1 MMTDFYGIIPPVA
14 TIVNANGS
22 FNQAG
27 MQNMIDAVIKGGVH
41 GVFFLG
47 SAGEVMHMTD
57 TLRSEVV
64 EFCVGYTKKRVP
76 VLVGAIACGT
86 AAVIEYA
93 KEAERL
99 GADGLVL
106 LNPYY
111 TQLSEGALY
120 RHFASIMEQV
130 SIPAFLYNLPGSTG
144 QSLSIPLIKRIAT
157 TIPSIIGLKDTVDTI
172 SHIRSVI
179 VDVKAERPEFK
190 VFCGFDEYL
199 LSTLLIGGDGC
210 VPASANFAPHLTCG
224 IYNAFQ
230 KGDYATIEK
239 LQKQLSHVPP
249 LYQMGPPF
257 FGAMKE
263 AIKLSGVDI
272 TTDVLAPAQMPDIAT
287 KAAVAQMMS
296 KIMVK

>member
-1 MMTDFYGIIPPVA
+1 MTDFYGIIPPVA
-14 TIVNANGS
+14 TIFNADGT

-27 MQNMIDAVIKGGVH
+27 MKNMIDANIERGVH
-41 GVFFLG
+41 GLFFLG

-57 TLRSEVV
+57 KLRSEVV
-64 EFCVGYTKKRVP
+64 EFCVDYTSKRVP

-86 AAVIEYA
+86 TPVIEYA
-93 KEAERL
+93 QEAERF

-111 TQLSEGALY
+111 AQLSEEAIY
-120 RHFASIMEQV
+120 QHFAKVMEKV
-130 SIPAFLYNLPGSTG
+130 SIPAFLYNLPGATG
-144 QSLSIPLIKRIAT
+144 QSLSIPLIKHIAK

-172 SHIRSVI
+172 SHIRAVI
-179 VDVKAERPEFK
+179 MEVKSERPDFK

-224 IYNAFQ
+224 IYEAFQ
-230 KGDYATIEK
+230 KGDFATIK
-239 LQKQLSHVPP
+239 TLQKQLSYIPP

-272 TTDVLAPAQMPDIAT
+272 TTDVLSPSPMPDEAT
-287 KAAVAQMMS
+287 KKAIAEMMRNVAP
-296 KIMVK
+296 K